1 MKVFIHIVSF
11 CFSSSLCKYIY
22 FSGCEVNFW
31 IVNACTECVL
41 GMYLQIGMYQECGIM
56 GGSHFFFIP
65 SFIILFICLLSS
77 WYVVG
82 LQPGLFTS
90 FFCTFAPHFTG
101 EGEQFMQQY
110 FKTKQTNK
118 LLSDVK
124 SPKPVKP
131 EASMPKVMYI
141 V

>member
-1 MKVFIHIVSF
+1 MKLFIHIVSF

-56 GGSHFFFIP
+56 GGSHFFF
-65 SFIILFICLLSS
+65 SYLVLLSC
-77 WYVVG
+77 
-82 LQPGLFTS
+82 LFVCYLLGCS
-90 FFCTFAPHFTG
+90 PDFLHLFFCTFAPHFTG